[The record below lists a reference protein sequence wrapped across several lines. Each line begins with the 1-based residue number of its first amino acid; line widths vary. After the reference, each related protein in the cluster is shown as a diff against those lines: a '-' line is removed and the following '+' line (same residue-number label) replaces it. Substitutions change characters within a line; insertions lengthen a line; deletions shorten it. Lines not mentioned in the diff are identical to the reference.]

1 MHVEFSDVIQKRRST
16 RKFTDTRI
24 SRDVIKELIR
34 AAQMAPTA
42 SNLQA
47 WRFIVADDLVIV
59 KQVCMFSPGISG
71 HPPVV
76 IAVASDLREVEERG
90 SENSIRYGCMMD
102 AAMAAKN
109 LMLAAADRG
118 LGTCAIKSY
127 NPTAVKKI
135 LRIPDYFRLE
145 LLVTL
150 GVSENETAA
159 PARKP
164 LEKVLFWNSGDER
177 NV

>member
-1 MHVEFSDVIQKRRST
+1 MEFSDVIQKRRSI
-16 RKFTDTRI
+16 RKFDSRSI
-24 SRDVIKELIR
+24 SRDTIKELIR

-47 WRFIVADDLVIV
+47 WRFIVADDLTIV

-76 IAVASDLREVEERG
+76 IAVASDLREVKERG

-102 AAMAAKN
+102 AAMAAEN
-109 LMLAAADRG
+109 LMLAATDRG

-127 NPTAVKKI
+127 NPTAVKK
-135 LRIPDYFRLE
+135 LLEIPDYFRIE

-150 GVSENETAA
+150 GFSEGEVV
-159 PARKP
+159 PPRRKP
-164 LEKVLFWNSGDER
+164 LDKVLFWNRGDAKNE
-177 NV
+177 